1 MNDDLMTSTSTT
13 NDTEWSKNCC
23 WPSQIE
29 SLLMMLLLV
38 LLWSGGSSAVTTTM
52 ILWAMRM
59 MISMPLPLSIALCTQ
74 HSLFSTQCSSKL
86 KLSAGLSLLY
96 SSYPW
101 THGIALTHSYS
112 YGTLSSVLISQ
123 QLPRSSASCWW
134 WTPHVMTTVSYYI
147 HHHTNTVWWF
157 VSSTFILVISGV
169 SSISRRVESRGEG
182 GEIVR
187 AEQNASAYVSRY

>member
-1 MNDDLMTSTSTT
+1 MNDDIMTSTSTT

-29 SLLMMLLLV
+29 YLLMMLLLV

-59 MISMPLPLSIALCTQ
+59 MISMPLSIALCTQ

-134 WTPHVMTTVSYYI
+134 WTPHVMTSTVSYYI

>member
-29 SLLMMLLLV
+29 YLLMMLLLV

-59 MISMPLPLSIALCTQ
+59 MISMPLSIALCTQ

-101 THGIALTHSYS
+101 THGIALT
-112 YGTLSSVLISQ
+112 TPIPMVLCPLFSSVSSSLVHLQAADDGPHMWWLQYPTISIITLTPYGDLSPLHSFWWYQ
-123 QLPRSSASCWW
+123 VSA
-134 WTPHVMTTVSYYI
+134 VS
-147 HHHTNTVWWF
+147 
-157 VSSTFILVISGV
+157 
-169 SSISRRVESRGEG
+169 
-182 GEIVR
+182 
-187 AEQNASAYVSRY
+187 AEE

>member
-1 MNDDLMTSTSTT
+1 MNDDIMTSTSTT

-29 SLLMMLLLV
+29 YLLMMLLLV

-59 MISMPLPLSIALCTQ
+59 MISMPLSIALCTQ

-101 THGIALTHSYS
+101 THGIALT
-112 YGTLSSVLISQ
+112 TPIPMVLCPLFSSVSSSLVHLQAADDGPHMWWLVQYPTISIITLTPYGDLSPLHSFWWYQ
-123 QLPRSSASCWW
+123 VSA
-134 WTPHVMTTVSYYI
+134 VS
-147 HHHTNTVWWF
+147 
-157 VSSTFILVISGV
+157 
-169 SSISRRVESRGEG
+169 
-182 GEIVR
+182 
-187 AEQNASAYVSRY
+187 AEE